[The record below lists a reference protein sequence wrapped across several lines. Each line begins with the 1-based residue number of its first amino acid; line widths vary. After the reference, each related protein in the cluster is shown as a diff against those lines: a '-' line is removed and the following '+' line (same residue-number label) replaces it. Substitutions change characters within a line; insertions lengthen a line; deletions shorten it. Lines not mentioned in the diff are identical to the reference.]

1 MYAYIY
7 IQAVVTYY
15 NVCFSCI
22 CDMIIFCYIISTNS
36 YSLHYYHIHTHT
48 GIQLI
53 VKEYDFTAQPTFSE
67 GDVFNVLPIV
77 KTAIIKVSD
86 YSLIS
91 ALQCDNVV
99 DTD

>member
-22 CDMIIFCYIISTNS
+22 CDMIIFCYIISTNT
-36 YSLHYYHIHTHT
+36 HYIIITYIHT